1 MADAVEVHVTMPDAE
16 TARRIGRTLVEE
28 RLAACVNVVPGV
40 VSIYSWKGS
49 IQEDDEV
56 LCLLKTSPERFPEL
70 RARLLELH
78 PYDVPEVLGFS
89 VDDGSAAYLDWV
101 RQNTQAV

>member
-28 RLAACVNVVPGV
+28 KLVACVNVVPGV
-40 VSIYSWKGS
+40 VSIFSWKGE

-56 LCLLKTSPERFPEL
+56 LCLMKTSPERFSQL

-78 PYDVPEVLGFS
+78 PYELPEVLGFS
-89 VDDGSAAYLDWV
+89 VDDGSPAYLDWV
-101 RQNTQAV
+101 RQNTGAA